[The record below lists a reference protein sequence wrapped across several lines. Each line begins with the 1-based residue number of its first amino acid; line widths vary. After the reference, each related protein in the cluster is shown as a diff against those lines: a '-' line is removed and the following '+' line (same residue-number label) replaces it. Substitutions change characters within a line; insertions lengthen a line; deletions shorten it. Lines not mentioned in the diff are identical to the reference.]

1 MRHTKTFSKFS
12 HLKNFILLSAILFL
26 FYPISGF
33 GEDSK
38 KENLFGKTTQARIA
52 VEKAWET
59 YHDGALGGTLPSPKI
74 QTKLEMDLHK
84 SRALLAEAYDAEDR
98 GDLGKTNNLIQKIMR
113 ITDRVIIE
121 SRVPKK

>member
-12 HLKNFILLSAILFL
+12 HVKNFILLSAILFL

-33 GEDSK
+33 SEDSK

-59 YHDGALGGTLPSPKI
+59 YHDGALGGTLPSPKV

>member
-33 GEDSK
+33 SEDSK

-59 YHDGALGGTLPSPKI
+59 YHDGALGGTLPSPKV

-84 SRALLAEAYDAEDR
+84 SRALLAEAYDAEDK

>member
-1 MRHTKTFSKFS
+1 MRHTKAFSKFS
-12 HLKNFILLSAILFL
+12 RLKIFILLSAILVL
-26 FYPISGF
+26 LDPIPGF

-38 KENLFGKTTQARIA
+38 KENLYGRTTQARIA

-59 YHDGALGGTLPSPKI
+59 YHDGALGGTLPSPKA
-74 QTKLEMDLHK
+74 QTKLEMDLHQ

-98 GDLGKTNNLIQKIMR
+98 SDMAKANNLIHRIMK
-113 ITDRVIIE
+113 ITDRVIAE

>member
-1 MRHTKTFSKFS
+1 MRHTKAFSKFS
-12 HLKNFILLSAILFL
+12 LFKNFILLSAILFL
-26 FYPISGF
+26 FFPISCF

-38 KENLFGKTTQARIA
+38 KENLFGRTTQARIA

-59 YHDGALGGTLPSPKI
+59 YHDGALGGTLPSPKA

-98 GDLGKTNNLIQKIMR
+98 GDLKKTNNLIQKIMR

-121 SRVPKK
+121 SQVPKK

>member
-33 GEDSK
+33 SEESK

-59 YHDGALGGTLPSPKI
+59 YHDGALGGTLPSPKV

-84 SRALLAEAYDAEDR
+84 SRALLAEAYDAEDK

>member
-1 MRHTKTFSKFS
+1 MRHTKAFSQFS
-12 HLKNFILLSAILFL
+12 RLKIFILLSAILFL

-59 YHDGALGGTLPSPKI
+59 YHDGALGGTLPSPKV

>member
-1 MRHTKTFSKFS
+1 MRHTKAFSQFS
-12 HLKNFILLSAILFL
+12 RLKIFILLSAILFL

-33 GEDSK
+33 SEDSK

-59 YHDGALGGTLPSPKI
+59 YHDGALGGTLPSPKV

>member
-1 MRHTKTFSKFS
+1 MKYTKAFSKFS
-12 HLKNFILLSAILFL
+12 RLKNFILLSAILFL

-33 GEDSK
+33 SEDSK

-59 YHDGALGGTLPSPKI
+59 YHDGALGGTLPSPKV

-84 SRALLAEAYDAEDR
+84 SRALLAEAYDAEDK

>member
-1 MRHTKTFSKFS
+1 MRHTKAFSQFS
-12 HLKNFILLSAILFL
+12 RLKIFILLSVILFL

-59 YHDGALGGTLPSPKI
+59 YHDGALGGTLPSPKA

>member
-1 MRHTKTFSKFS
+1 MRHTKAFSQFS
-12 HLKNFILLSAILFL
+12 RLKIFILLSAILFL

-59 YHDGALGGTLPSPKI
+59 YHDGALGGTLPSPKA

-98 GDLGKTNNLIQKIMR
+98 GDLVKTNNLIQKIMR

-121 SRVPKK
+121 SRVQKK

>member
-33 GEDSK
+33 SEASK

-59 YHDGALGGTLPSPKI
+59 YHDGALGGTLPSPKV

>member
-1 MRHTKTFSKFS
+1 MRHTKAFSKS
-12 HLKNFILLSAILFL
+12 SRLKNFILLIAILFL
-26 FYPISGF
+26 FYPVSGF
-33 GEDSK
+33 GDNSK
-38 KENLFGKTTQARIA
+38 KENFFGKTTQARIA

-59 YHDGALGGTLPSPKI
+59 YHDGALGGTLQSPTA
-74 QTKLEMDLHK
+74 QSKLEMDLHK

-121 SRVPKK
+121 SQVPKK

>member
-33 GEDSK
+33 SEDSK

>member
-1 MRHTKTFSKFS
+1 MRHTKAVFKFS
-12 HLKNFILLSAILFL
+12 RLKNFILLSAILVL
-26 FYPISGF
+26 LYPIPGF
-33 GEDSK
+33 GEDFK
-38 KENLFGKTTQARIA
+38 KENLYGRTTQARIA

-59 YHDGALGGTLPSPKI
+59 YHDGALGGTLPSPKA
-74 QTKLEMDLHK
+74 QTRLEMDLHK
-84 SRALLAEAYDAEDR
+84 SRALLAEAYDAEDK

>member
-1 MRHTKTFSKFS
+1 MRHTKTFSKFL

-33 GEDSK
+33 GKDSK
-38 KENLFGKTTQARIA
+38 KENLFGRTTQARIA

-59 YHDGALGGTLPSPKI
+59 YHDGALGGTLPSPKV

>member
-12 HLKNFILLSAILFL
+12 RLKNFILLSAILFL

-33 GEDSK
+33 GEESK
-38 KENLFGKTTQARIA
+38 KENLYGKTTQARIA

-59 YHDGALGGTLPSPKI
+59 YHDGALGGTLPSPKV

-84 SRALLAEAYDAEDR
+84 SRALLAEAYAAEDR
-98 GDLGKTNNLIQKIMR
+98 GDLGKTNNLIQKIIR

-121 SRVPKK
+121 SRVQKK

>member
-1 MRHTKTFSKFS
+1 MKYTKAFSKFS
-12 HLKNFILLSAILFL
+12 RLKNFILLSAILFL

-59 YHDGALGGTLPSPKI
+59 YHDGALGGTLPSPKV

>member
-1 MRHTKTFSKFS
+1 MRHTKGFSKFS
-12 HLKNFILLSAILFL
+12 RLKIFILLSAILFL

-33 GEDSK
+33 GKDSK

>member
-33 GEDSK
+33 SEDSK

-59 YHDGALGGTLPSPKI
+59 YHDGALGGTLPSPKV
-74 QTKLEMDLHK
+74 QTKLEIDLHK

>member
-59 YHDGALGGTLPSPKI
+59 YHDGALGGTLPSPKV

>member
-1 MRHTKTFSKFS
+1 MRHTKAFSQFS
-12 HLKNFILLSAILFL
+12 RLKIFILLSAILFL

-59 YHDGALGGTLPSPKI
+59 YHDGALGGTLPSPKA

-121 SRVPKK
+121 SRVQKK

>member
-1 MRHTKTFSKFS
+1 MRHTKAFSQFS
-12 HLKNFILLSAILFL
+12 RLKIFILLSAILFL

-59 YHDGALGGTLPSPKI
+59 YHDGALGGTLPSPKV
-74 QTKLEMDLHK
+74 QTKLEMYLHK